1 MINQVPNLET
11 CWYLSPPWGQT
22 NSQFAIRNFR
32 KGTKCMSQQFS
43 ITERTQALAIR
54 IVKACTF
61 LDEKPGVCRT
71 LSKQLL
77 RSATSI
83 GANVREA
90 QSAQSDKDF
99 LSKLEIALK
108 EERET
113 EYWLEILIESELVE
127 KNKFETL
134 LQETREVGKILVAST
149 RKIKDKINKL
159 N

>member
-1 MINQVPNLET
+1 MNQNI
-11 CWYLSPPWGQT
+11 SI
-22 NSQFAIRNFR
+22 ADR
-32 KGTKCMSQQFS
+32 TK
-43 ITERTQALAIR
+43 ALAIR

-61 LDEKPGVCRT
+61 LNEKPGVCRT
-71 LSKQLL
+71 LSNQLL
-77 RSATSI
+77 RSGTSI

-99 LSKLEIALK
+99 LNKLEIALK

-113 EYWLEILIESELVE
+113 EYWLEILIEAELVD
-127 KNKFETL
+127 KTKFDFL
-134 LQETREVGKILVAST
+134 LQETREFGKILVTST